1 MATHRGSR
9 PGNRIQ
15 TKTTY
20 MSSNEPSD
28 KAVDE
33 TDDIN
38 DETLTRELVLRLLE
52 RNEDYLSSQENQSI
66 ELDRQI
72 IAIAAISTIPLLVN
86 ANNQGQGHLGKILRM
101 LGIIFLAISV
111 VLALIDL
118 IRVRKVTTTE
128 ASKLQDIPPTNEYSF
143 NLGEILKYR
152 VVAVEDRKRV
162 QKKRIIWVKISYV
175 CYAVAFILILL
186 SYQF

>member
-52 RNEDYLSSQENQSI
+52 RNEDYLLSQENQSI

-86 ANNQGQGHLGKILRM
+86 ANNQG
-101 LGIIFLAISV
+101 
-111 VLALIDL
+111 
-118 IRVRKVTTTE
+118 
-128 ASKLQDIPPTNEYSF
+128 
-143 NLGEILKYR
+143 
-152 VVAVEDRKRV
+152 
-162 QKKRIIWVKISYV
+162 
-175 CYAVAFILILL
+175 
-186 SYQF
+186 